1 MSGNSKD
8 SLDQQSQVLELM
20 AGSFKLPL
28 LRLLGTDMGA
38 VAAELSAKAT
48 ELPQFFHNTP
58 VIIDLQR
65 LSSTDASVE
74 FPLLVGLLRGYGM
87 FPVGVRGGT
96 KAQNES
102 AQMMELP
109 ILSEQFIQKRPAQQK
124 TPEVSKPAVKMAA
137 TKVITRPVRS
147 GQRVYAPRGDLVV
160 LANVSSGGEVIAD
173 NDIHIYGTLRGRAMA
188 GVKGNLQ
195 AGVFCQVLYPELVA
209 IAGRYRVYDDI
220 AESLLGN
227 AVHIFLENR
236 TLKFEN
242 IAL

>member
-8 SLDQQSQVLELM
+8 SLDQQSPVLELI

-38 VAAELSAKAT
+38 VAAELSAKAA

-109 ILSEQFIQKRPAQQK
+109 ILSGQFVQKRPAQQK
-124 TPEVSKPAVKMAA
+124 TPEISKPSVKMAA

-195 AGVFCQVLYPELVA
+195 AGVFCQVLYAELVA